1 MKLNP
6 QRIIVNAHSALG
18 DTMEYQP
25 FFLMLRTMFPQAEIH
40 CTCNQNTI
48 DIAALYPP
56 RCDYYSPIWVDFK
69 SKEEFNERFTNCV
82 LHGFK
87 DDKPADLI
95 ILMDRRT
102 ELVKLA
108 LSIGKVGRENGT
120 LLAKKDLP
128 QVVTFSY
135 FPALY
140 TPRLRFLPWLPRK
153 KIHEIFHYQ
162 FLLKCINSER
172 YRACFD
178 ELDLE
183 QARPHFNEHENAQ
196 YYLEVKRDLLALG
209 YNLER
214 DTRPL
219 VVINPLSGNS
229 DRYGYNYKH
238 EDYVRLGHELAHA
251 YPQLF
256 FVITCY
262 GNPPF
267 SKLPLTEPNL
277 KLWNNQGTLNH
288 LLAMLSLSSLVIVPS
303 TGPAH
308 VADIMGKDVVEMMPD
323 YDCPRWIANGM
334 GQLASRQKQPSV
346 GINQCRYQILRQNWK
361 DTEASYEQH
370 FQAFT
375 QMCHDFIEQRTL
387 KLFTPRNL
395 AQ

>member
-1 MKLNP
+1 M
-6 QRIIVNAHSALG
+6 IIAIGISLAYFLSALSFKPIEASKVRFRELVDG
-18 DTMEYQP
+18 RPLTAFPKPHDKASQEYYREVDDASTA
-25 FFLMLRTMFPQAEIH
+25 LL
-40 CTCNQNTI
+40 
-48 DIAALYPP
+48 AARKALN
-56 RCDYYSPIWVDFK
+56 DE
-69 SKEEFNERFTNCV
+69 KEGIRKILDSV
-82 LHGFK
+82 S
-87 DDKPADLI
+87 DLI

-108 LSIGKVGRENGT
+108 LSIGKVGRGNGT

-209 YNLER
+209 YDLER

-334 GQLASRQKQPSV
+334 GQLASRQQQPSV

-361 DTEASYEQH
+361 DTKASYEQH

-375 QMCHDFIEQRTL
+375 KMCHDFIEQRTL